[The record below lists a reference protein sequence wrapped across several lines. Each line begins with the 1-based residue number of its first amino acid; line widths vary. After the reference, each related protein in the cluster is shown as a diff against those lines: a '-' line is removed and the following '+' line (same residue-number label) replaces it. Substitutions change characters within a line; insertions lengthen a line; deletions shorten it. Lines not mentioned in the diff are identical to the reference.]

1 MSPPACRLLE
11 LDAPWRH
18 PELIAQ
24 VEAIFWQTAA
34 RTFPPGAERDAFRER
49 WLGRYLEG
57 GDVVLVALADGAG
70 VAGYLVGAVTDP
82 SADPR
87 FADIDYFRTDFAAL
101 TRRFPAH
108 LHINLDAAFR
118 SQGIGAALIEAFAA
132 RAKRAG
138 AAGMH
143 AVTGKGMR
151 NVGFYVRCGF
161 SERAAAVWNGRQI
174 VFLGRE
180 L

>member
-1 MSPPACRLLE
+1 MPPPTCRLLE
-11 LDAPWRH
+11 LEAPWRH

-70 VAGYLVGAVTDP
+70 VVGYLVGAVINP
-82 SADPR
+82 SAEAR

-143 AVTGKGMR
+143 AITGRGLR

-161 SERAAAVWNGRQI
+161 SERAAAVWNGREI